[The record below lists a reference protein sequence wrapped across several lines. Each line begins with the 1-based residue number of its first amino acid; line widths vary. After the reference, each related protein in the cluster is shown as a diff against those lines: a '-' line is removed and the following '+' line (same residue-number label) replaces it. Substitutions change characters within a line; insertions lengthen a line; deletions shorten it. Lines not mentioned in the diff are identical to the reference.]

1 MAVGLVIG
9 IYRYDAQD
17 IFAASLQEETVTGC
31 DGAALSLSGAEA
43 ELVRLHN
50 EARGELGIAPLCVQ
64 GQLMAAARGHS
75 EDMLSRSFYGHDTPE
90 GTEPPERV
98 LAVGYE
104 YRLTAENIQ
113 MRGVPYGKLTEGEM
127 EEAFTDWMQSPG
139 HRRNILNP
147 ALQEVGIGV
156 ATGSYGA
163 DLRTTGL
170 YTVDFGT
177 PP

>member
-1 MAVGLVIG
+1 MPPV
-9 IYRYDAQD
+9 RS
-17 IFAASLQEETVTGC
+17 ASLRV
-31 DGAALSLSGAEA
+31 AS
-43 ELVRLHN
+43 
-50 EARGELGIAPLCVQ
+50 
-64 GQLMAAARGHS
+64 
-75 EDMLSRSFYGHDTPE
+75 SRFAS
-90 GTEPPERV
+90 
-98 LAVGYE
+98 YE
-104 YRLTAENIQ
+104 YSLTVEYIQ

-127 EEAFTDWMQSPG
+127 EEAFTGWMESPG

-156 ATGSYGA
+156 AAGRYGA